1 MGDLLKDKKKLA
13 LIGIAILVFLVLII
27 STHNNQNSNNQATL
41 DLQSKYQSLST
52 SVDVINK
59 KLDQRIFTLEKQI
72 QQQKNIVSNLNS
84 DVQTIQQS
92 QQNITQALNKL
103 QNELNRISDQI
114 TVLKAGKSAF
124 KQPFKK
130 APVRITAITIPVPKK
145 KEKKSKPKVI
155 AKYLK
160 LPNGSLVEGTVVTGI
175 YAPVTDK
182 QWLPTLINVDE
193 AFYGPNNTRVPLKN
207 CKVLAKAQ
215 GDYTTQRA
223 YIKLYE
229 LSCVLP
235 SGQAVNFPIEGY
247 VADSKDSA
255 LGVHGKLISVTG
267 NYIAGSFLTS
277 FLSGYSSAL
286 SQTQVSNTITSS
298 GANVSSITG
307 SATRYA
313 GLAGTS
319 QAFNMLAQYYQS
331 KLNKLIDMIYIPSG
345 KRVWLVIQKG
355 TVIKGYLPT
364 IAKNVFGGVD

>member
-1 MGDLLKDKKKLA
+1 MGDLLKDKKKLT
-13 LIGIAILVFLVLII
+13 LIGIAVLVFLVLII
-27 STHNNQNSNNQATL
+27 STHSNQNSSNQATL

-59 KLDQRIFTLEKQI
+59 KLDQRIFMLEKQI
-72 QQQKNIVSNLNS
+72 QQQKNTVNSLNS
-84 DVQTIQQS
+84 EVQTIQQS
-92 QQNITQALNKL
+92 QQHITQALNKL
-103 QNELNRISDQI
+103 QDELSRISDQI
-114 TVLKAGKSAF
+114 TVLRAEKSAF

-145 KEKKSKPKVI
+145 KEKKSKPKVT
-155 AKYLK
+155 KEYLK
-160 LPNGSLVEGTVVTGI
+160 LPDGSIVEGTVVTGI

-193 AFYGPNNTRVPLKN
+193 AFYGPNDTRVPLKN

-223 YIKLYE
+223 YVKLYK

-235 SGQAVNFPIEGY
+235 DGRAVSFPIEGY
-247 VADSKDSA
+247 AADSRDSA

-267 NYIAGSFLTS
+267 NYIVGSFLTS

-286 SQTQVSNTITSS
+286 SHTQVSNTITSS
-298 GANVSSITG
+298 GATVSSITG

-331 KLNKLIDMIYIPSG
+331 KLNKLVDMIYVPSG

-364 IAKNVFGGVD
+364 AAKNVFGGVD